1 MKLCR
6 WALPECPKGAKWTD
20 KLWLQYG
27 VEIGRVQEA
36 VGKLTGHCINL
47 GATRLTHKWLRDRTK
62 PPWHG
67 LVSCELFELLNL
79 KGFDFKPAEIK
90 HNFLH
95 TEENASQSVLGTGAL
110 QKAKSTRA
118 CNRWTGTQKL
128 QQTRLHMSTQHTQLT
143 KQLKAVFGGGT
154 KKENTFVNIIQKRR
168 IIHLQTKMMLLS
180 LWCKEAT
187 RFTPCL

>member
-1 MKLCR
+1 MGIAR
-6 WALPECPKGAKWTD
+6 AKWTD

-27 VEIGRVQEA
+27 VEIGCVQEA

-154 KKENTFVNIIQKRR
+154 KRENTFVNIIQKRR